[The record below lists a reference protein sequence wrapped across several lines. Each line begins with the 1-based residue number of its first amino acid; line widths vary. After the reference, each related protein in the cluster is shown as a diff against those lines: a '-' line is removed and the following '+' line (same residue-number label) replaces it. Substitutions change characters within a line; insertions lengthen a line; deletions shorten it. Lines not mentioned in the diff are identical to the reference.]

1 MTTAKNIYDFINGFA
16 PFETQMHFDN
26 AGLLIGTETAVSNTV
41 LLSLDLTSDVV
52 KEAVQKNAQI
62 IVTHHP
68 VIFNPLKA
76 ISSESAVFKCIQNNI
91 TVISAHTNLDISKNG
106 VNETLAEYAGII
118 PDEYFNDDCMIF
130 GHLQNPTNCQ
140 TLANSL
146 KKNISGLRYTHEI
159 IFANEN
165 NIAIFDLGHFN
176 SENFIIPRLSKML
189 SDNFPDTAF
198 LQSETF
204 SDKLIYVKGGL
215 Q

>member
-26 AGLLIGTETAVSNTV
+26 AGLLIGSETAVSNAV

-106 VNETLAEYAGII
+106 VNETLAEYADVI
-118 PDEYFNDDCMIF
+118 PDEYFNEDCMIF
-130 GHLQNPTNCQ
+130 GHLENPTDCQ
-140 TLANSL
+140 ILANSL
-146 KKNISGLRYTHEI
+146 KNNISGLRYT
-159 IFANEN
+159 
-165 NIAIFDLGHFN
+165 DTGL
-176 SENFIIPRLSKML
+176 IPKNAGL
-189 SDNFPDTAF
+189 TAL
-198 LQSETF
+198 LQA
-204 SDKLIYVKGGL
+204 K
-215 Q
+215 